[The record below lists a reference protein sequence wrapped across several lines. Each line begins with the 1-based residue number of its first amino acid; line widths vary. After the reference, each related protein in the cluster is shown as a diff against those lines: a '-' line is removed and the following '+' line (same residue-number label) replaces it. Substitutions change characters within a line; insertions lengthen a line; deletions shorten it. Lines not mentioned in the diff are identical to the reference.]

1 MQIPFL
7 PCHTDHLGEVALE
20 QLLGCLSCGRVKGI
34 VSEAPSEVSI
44 NLEGL
49 ISRKRKYCESFVAG
63 GKHSPL
69 SNLWMCPM
77 VLVALF
83 GSRTT
88 SKVSCGLIDVS
99 ADLGQSQDVAC
110 LVVAVCWL
118 VWDGVIFLHAVS
130 LCLVGQPRLSW

>member
-7 PCHTDHLGEVALE
+7 PCHTDHLGEFAFE
-20 QLLGCLSCGRVKGI
+20 QLLGCLSCGRVKRI
-34 VSEAPSEVSI
+34 VSEAPCVVGI

-49 ISRKRKYCESFVAG
+49 ISRKRKYCESFIAG
-63 GKHSPL
+63 GKHSLL

-110 LVVAVCWL
+110 LVVAVC
-118 VWDGVIFLHAVS
+118 
-130 LCLVGQPRLSW
+130 

>member
-7 PCHTDHLGEVALE
+7 PCQTDHLGYFALE
-20 QLLGCLSCGRVKGI
+20 QLLGCLSCGWVKGI
-34 VSEAPSEVSI
+34 VFEAPSVVSI

-49 ISRKRKYCESFVAG
+49 ICRKRKYCDSFVAG
-63 GKHSPL
+63 GKHSLL
-69 SNLWMCPM
+69 SNRWMRPM

-99 ADLGQSQDVAC
+99 ADLGQS
-110 LVVAVCWL
+110 
-118 VWDGVIFLHAVS
+118 
-130 LCLVGQPRLSW
+130 